1 MAVKGAVIDA
11 DCNHTVLVVDD
22 HEIVVKGIRATIA
35 DKPGWQVVGSATDP
49 AQALA
54 LIADLRPEVAIF
66 DYSMARMDGVELTR
80 RALKLHPS
88 LKVLIFTMHYSDIVI
103 RDALLAGAQGF
114 ILKSDLTRTLDA
126 GLDALALGEPFLPG
140 PAANVLLR
148 SYLGKSTEETPSLT
162 AREREIIKLIALGQT
177 GKEIALKLAVS
188 PKTIDAHRM
197 AIHRKLNLRNLA
209 DLVRYAVRN
218 GLIEP

>member
-1 MAVKGAVIDA
+1 MSTIA
-11 DCNHTVLVVDD
+11 DRKHSVLVVDD
-22 HEIVVKGIRATIA
+22 HEIVVKGICAAIA
-35 DKPGWQVVGSATDP
+35 EKPDWQVVASTTDP
-49 AQALA
+49 AHALT
-54 LIADLRPEVAIF
+54 LIADLRPEVAVF

-80 RALKLHPS
+80 RALELHPP
-88 LKVLIFTMHYSDIVI
+88 LKVIIFTMHYNDIVI

-148 SYLGKSTEETPSLT
+148 AYLGKPAAEAPSLT
-162 AREREIIKLIALGQT
+162 AREREIIKLIALGHS
-177 GKEIALKLAVS
+177 GKEIAIKLAIS
-188 PKTIDAHRM
+188 PKTVDVHRTS
-197 AIHRKLNLRNLA
+197 IHRKLNLRNLA
-209 DLVRYAVRN
+209 DLVRYSVRN